1 MLMANKKKELLKPK
15 NDFVFQ
21 SLFSKGNEEITKS
34 MIAALLEEKITS
46 IKINE
51 TKELFRENPED
62 KLGILDLE
70 AEINE
75 KEKIDIEVQL
85 IDRNNLVERLL
96 FYFSKLYIGE
106 IKKGHNYTEAKRTVV
121 IAIVDFKIDITKEL
135 RQMETIWKL
144 REEKNRE
151 LILTDKIEIHI
162 IELEKARA
170 EYLKDK
176 NNKKAQWMLFI
187 DNPNS
192 EEVHK
197 VMNENKDIEK
207 ATVEIVKMSEDEK
220 MRKLAELREKAIMDE
235 KSIYA
240 AGMDKGIEQRN
251 RTTEKWKSKKKSQKN
266 Y

>member
-1 MLMANKKKELLKPK
+1 
-15 NDFVFQ
+15 
-21 SLFSKGNEEITKS
+21 
-34 MIAALLEEKITS
+34 
-46 IKINE
+46 
-51 TKELFRENPED
+51 
-62 KLGILDLE
+62 
-70 AEINE
+70 
-75 KEKIDIEVQL
+75 
-85 IDRNNLVERLL
+85 
-96 FYFSKLYIGE
+96 
-106 IKKGHNYTEAKRTVV
+106 
-121 IAIVDFKIDITKEL
+121 
-135 RQMETIWKL
+135 
-144 REEKNRE
+144 
-151 LILTDKIEIHI
+151 LTDKIEIHI
-162 IELEKARA
+162 IELEKARE